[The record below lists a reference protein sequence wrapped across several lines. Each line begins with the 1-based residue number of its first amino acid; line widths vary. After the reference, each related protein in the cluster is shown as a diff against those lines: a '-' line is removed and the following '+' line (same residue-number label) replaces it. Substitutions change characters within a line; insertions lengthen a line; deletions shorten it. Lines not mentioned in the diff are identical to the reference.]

1 MGDLSKSFKKEEIF
15 YLSSQVKKLIEL
27 LNGTIIRAEN
37 EYKIKEIEK
46 QKNKLERI
54 LVKYEPSIYDEYSR
68 KTKEAYIQMIN
79 ARKEYEKI
87 VADKCIKE
95 TIEKY
100 RISYENSVEEYERI
114 KEFRNKLKNI

>member
-1 MGDLSKSFKKEEIF
+1 
-15 YLSSQVKKLIEL
+15 
-27 LNGTIIRAEN
+27 
-37 EYKIKEIEK
+37 
-46 QKNKLERI
+46 
-54 LVKYEPSIYDEYSR
+54 
-68 KTKEAYIQMIN
+68 MIN

>member
-27 LNGTIIRAEN
+27 LNGTIISAEN

-54 LVKYEPSIYDEYSR
+54 LAKYEPGIYDEYSR

-100 RISYENSVEEYERI
+100 RISYENSVKEYERI

>member
-27 LNGTIIRAEN
+27 LNGTIISAEN

-100 RISYENSVEEYERI
+100 RISYENSVEEYARI

>member
-27 LNGTIIRAEN
+27 LNGTIISAEN

>member
-1 MGDLSKSFKKEEIF
+1 MSDLSKSFKKEEIF

-27 LNGTIIRAEN
+27 LNGTIISAEN

-100 RISYENSVEEYERI
+100 RISYENSVEDYERI